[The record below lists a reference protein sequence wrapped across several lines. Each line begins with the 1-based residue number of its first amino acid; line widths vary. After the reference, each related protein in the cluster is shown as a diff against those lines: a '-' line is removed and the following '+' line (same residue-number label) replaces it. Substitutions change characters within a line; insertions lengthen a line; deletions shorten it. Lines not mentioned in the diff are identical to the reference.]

1 MEPSEYAPLPRE
13 AHEYIDGQ
21 LSAEAERDFERR
33 LERDP
38 ALKQRLAEVQA
49 ARRMLQSVALCEVP
63 AGFDE
68 GVYERLKYVDLARSA
83 REKLVSARP
92 PLWQRALQ
100 VGAGALAASVVLAL
114 VGLPGLSGPGQAP
127 LDSGPLDG
135 AYTPLASITEADV
148 LPLLA
153 DNYDRFSEM
162 KRQVLFAPARDA
174 ETLRDLVRAELELS
188 ELPQR
193 CRRLAAVA
201 RGLPEPE
208 RREYLRFFESV
219 AACCEAMDAELVRSR
234 NDRRQP
240 DMQALG
246 ASLASVQVPARLAGE
261 DALLVTRFGPSGRV
275 AQGARVSVGNDSE
288 LALYLL
294 AREAC
299 YQRDYESAARHY
311 DDYLAR
317 FPRGRFSDS
326 ARAGSASALLRS
338 GLSDRALDRYLADV
352 RGNAAAMPLLD
363 SSDAARLKQAELER
377 ARRTPPPQDK

>member
-13 AHEYIDGQ
+13 AHAYIDGQ
-21 LSAEAERDFERR
+21 LGAEAERDFERR
-33 LERDP
+33 LERDL

-68 GVYERLKYVDLARSA
+68 GVFERLKYVDLARSA
-83 REKLVSARP
+83 REKLAAART

-100 VGAGALAASVVLAL
+100 VGLGALAASVVLAL
-114 VGLPGLSGPGQAP
+114 VGLPGVSNPNQSA

-135 AYTPLASITEADV
+135 GYTPLASVTEADV

-153 DNYDRFSEM
+153 DNYHRFREM
-162 KRQVLFAPARDA
+162 KRQVLFAPAKDPD
-174 ETLRDLVRAELELS
+174 TLRDLVRAELELS

-193 CRRLAAVA
+193 ARRLASIA

-208 RREYLRFFESV
+208 RREYLRFFESL
-219 AACCEAMDAELVRSR
+219 AACCETMDAELVRSR

-246 ASLASVQVPARLAGE
+246 ASLASVQVPARLSSE
-261 DALLVTRFGPSGRV
+261 DSLLVTRFGPAGRV
-275 AQGARVSVGNDSE
+275 AQGARVSVGTDSE

-299 YQRDYESAARHY
+299 YQRDYEGAARHF

-317 FPRGRFSDS
+317 FPRGRFSDL
-326 ARAGSASALLRS
+326 ARAGSASALLRC

-363 SSDAARLKQAELER
+363 ASDAARLKQAELER
-377 ARRTPPPQDK
+377 ARRTPPPEDR